1 MLKADGRR
9 ENVYD
14 TLKKI
19 DDEDLE
25 TYFNMALEEAPAST
39 LRKKFRTSTI
49 EQTKN

>member
-25 TYFNMALEEAPAST
+25 TYFQYGIRRGSSIHT
-39 LRKKFRTSTI
+39 
-49 EQTKN
+49 TKNNPEHRQ